1 MMKGAY
7 TTIPIGLIR
16 VAIVNRKLNHLK
28 VYTFLKCISSGHLS
42 LKANSYRIWAK
53 EIGISE
59 KTLKTCLDWMLKN
72 RWLSF
77 NSKIQSLRVVSYRQL
92 KQKYKKYFHTAIK
105 FDRSNFIDFRGFCAA
120 ALIGF
125 YRNSKKFLD
134 KRNKVSGIINGIP
147 RKNTYALPK
156 AYYDFPVRYFA
167 KCLGVSVTSAE
178 NLKKEAMKYGFI
190 IVKKNHFYFED
201 DKGDKISSDFMK
213 HIAFK
218 KEYFIKSARGI
229 LVKGSDLI
237 KINAHLKRKWWGL
250 D

>member
-7 TTIPIGLIR
+7 TTIPIGLIQYALVR
-16 VAIVNRKLNHLK
+16 RKLNHLK

-42 LKANSYRIWAK
+42 VKANSYKIWAK

-77 NSKIQSLRVVSYRQL
+77 NSKKQSLRVVGYRQL
-92 KQKYKKYFHTAIK
+92 KRKYKTRFHTALK
-105 FDRSNFIDFRGFCAA
+105 FDRPNFKDFRGLCAA

-125 YRNSKKFLD
+125 YRNSKKFFD
-134 KRNKVSGIINGIP
+134 KKNKVSGLINGTP

-156 AYYDFPVRYFA
+156 NYYDLPVRYFA
-167 KCLGVSVTSAE
+167 ECLGVSATTAE
-178 NLKKEAMKYGFI
+178 NLKKEALKFGFI
-190 IVKKNHFYFED
+190 TVKKNHFYMED
-201 DKGDKISSDFMK
+201 FKGNKISTAFMEY
-213 HIAFK
+213 FDVNK
-218 KEYFIKSARGI
+218 KYFIKSAKGI

-237 KINAHLKRKWWGL
+237 KINVHLKRKWWGI

>member
-7 TTIPIGLIR
+7 TTIPIGLIK
-16 VAIVNRKLNHLK
+16 VAVVNRKLNHLK
-28 VYTFLKCISSGHLS
+28 IYVFLKCISSGHLS
-42 LKANSYRIWAK
+42 VKANSYKIWAK

-125 YRNSKKFLD
+125 YRNSKRFLD
-134 KRNKVSGIINGIP
+134 KKNKVSGTNNGVP

-156 AYYDFPVRYFA
+156 NYYDFPVRFFA
-167 KCLGVSVTSAE
+167 KCLGVSVTTAE
-178 NLKKEAMKYGFI
+178 NLKKEAQKFGFISIIKNCFYLEDSDGNKVSTEFMKYWGHN
-190 IVKKNHFYFED
+190 KKY
-201 DKGDKISSDFMK
+201 
-213 HIAFK
+213 
-218 KEYFIKSARGI
+218 YIKSARGI
-229 LVKGSDLI
+229 LVKGADLI
-237 KINAHLKRKWWGL
+237 KINVHLKRKWWAI